1 MYMGSHKI
9 ARNRQK
15 ENQKIKKKSP
25 APQTLPRFFQ
35 MMPPS
40 APQQQ
45 KKIHHAQGQSSS
57 SKRAQKNLPQM
68 RLQQQR
74 QLLTLGKKKRINNTQ
89 FPKEK
94 LETDFTTPETTA
106 TAKSSVTELGTKDAA
121 CE

>member
-1 MYMGSHKI
+1 
-9 ARNRQK
+9 
-15 ENQKIKKKSP
+15 
-25 APQTLPRFFQ
+25 
-35 MMPPS
+35 MMSPS

-45 KKIHHAQGQSSS
+45 KKIYHAQGQSS

-89 FPKEK
+89 FTKEK

-106 TAKSSVTELGTKDAA
+106 AAKRSVTELGTRDAA